1 MMYTKSDSSFEDLLE
16 KNLSKVNSPKI
27 AISLRAWDE
36 QKCYRSKDIQS
47 KIRLAKAAG
56 FDNISIFHFGGLI
69 ANGYQLADT
78 LTVK

>member
-1 MMYTKSDSSFEDLLE
+1 MLQIGRY
-16 KNLSKVNSPKI
+16 PI
-27 AISLRAWDE
+27 
-36 QKCYRSKDIQS
+36 